1 MIKQFNQYNESLLNK
16 LEGPSEKD
24 ALKENPTKVLLHAYD
39 IDDLNLFRLALEN
52 GANTEK
58 KYSSKQISNATLL
71 HYATYEGKEEIVKLL
86 IEYGAFIEKNTY
98 IGLLAEYGSID
109 LIKYVLDRINLT
121 YEQYKTMTRAAFYVD
136 DKKKEQLG
144 DLINHYI
151 RKNVT
156 KDVSKPWK
164 PYVGVHNQPIDRF
177 TKNYLDNVDESLL
190 NKLEGPSEKDFAD
203 YLLTLEP
210 EKALLR
216 SIDVKHEK
224 SIINSLKRID
234 GELDIELKY
243 FRKLFEV
250 LNIDKNLKE
259 INKLIKDIDLL
270 YEYSYTYLFKD
281 GLVYCY
287 DKVNKKDI
295 SILEDIVFNGED
307 YIWIVNSD
315 YKREDENL
323 VDCINTLIDN
333 GLNLKII
340 SAHDLYFILQESQIK
355 KLENLFIENMTIEQI
370 SDMLVFDTSQESAN
384 ASLFIKLLEKN
395 PSQSSKDKS
404 LKNLTQYVEDISDN
418 NIYFFVSKLL
428 ENGAK
433 PSDKTLKKISNLNNG
448 DKDDL
453 KVYNLFK
460 KYFDI

>member
-1 MIKQFNQYNESLLNK
+1 MIKRFNQYNESLLNK

-24 ALKENPTKVLLHAYD
+24 
-39 IDDLNLFRLALEN
+39 
-52 GANTEK
+52 
-58 KYSSKQISNATLL
+58 
-71 HYATYEGKEEIVKLL
+71 
-86 IEYGAFIEKNTY
+86 
-98 IGLLAEYGSID
+98 
-109 LIKYVLDRINLT
+109 
-121 YEQYKTMTRAAFYVD
+121 
-136 DKKKEQLG
+136 
-144 DLINHYI
+144 
-151 RKNVT
+151 
-156 KDVSKPWK
+156 
-164 PYVGVHNQPIDRF
+164 F
-177 TKNYLDNVDESLL
+177 T
-190 NKLEGPSEKDFAD
+190 D

-259 INKLIKDIDLL
+259 INKIIKDIDLL

-295 SILEDIVFNGED
+295 YILEDIVFNGED
-307 YIWIVNSD
+307 YIWVEDGD

-333 GLNLKII
+333 GLNLKTI
-340 SAHDLYFILQESQIK
+340 SVHDLCFILYESQIK
-355 KLENLFIENMTIEQI
+355 KLEKLFIENMTIEQI

-384 ASLFIKLLEKN
+384 ASLFIKLLEKK

-418 NIYFFVSKLL
+418 KIYFFVSKLL

-433 PSDKTLKKISNLNNG
+433 PSDKTLKKISNLKNG